1 MMDCAS
7 YRRSVL
13 ADPHDEDPQLRA
25 HRESCSDCREY
36 TLRLLRFEGRL
47 EHALRVTVAP
57 VAAATG
63 VPLRR
68 APVRRPGALDSVH
81 RRRRR
86 GWLAMAASVLIA
98 LIVAGGCGL
107 GRPERAWQRTSL
119 PTWRK
124 NRKRGLKPTYRCRPR
139 TSTGVLQNTRMRLRP
154 DAVMVS
160 YASSCLFRGHRV
172 PHLVVQTSMGPVT
185 VMVLV
190 HESVSKAV
198 PFDEEGYRG
207 VIVPVPGHGSLA
219 VLVHRQAGGFPRG
232 QRNCRAGAGRDRLD
246 GLMSLTF

>member
-13 ADPHDEDPQLRA
+13 ADPHDADPQLRA
-25 HRESCSDCREY
+25 HRESCPDCREY

-47 EHALRVTVAP
+47 EQALRVTVAP
-57 VAAATG
+57 ADPATV
-63 VPLRR
+63 VPLC
-68 APVRRPGALDSVH
+68 RPGALDSVH
-81 RRRRR
+81 RRGRR

-98 LIVAGGCGL
+98 LIVAGGLWL
-107 GRPERAWQRTSL
+107 GAPGPSLAADVVAHMAEEPEAWARTDVPVPAPDL
-119 PTWRK
+119 DR
-124 NRKRGLKPTYRCRPR
+124 
-139 TSTGVLQNTRMRLRP
+139 VLQNTRMRLKP

-160 YASSCLFRGHRV
+160 YAASCLFRGHRV

-190 HESVSKAV
+190 HESVGKAM

-219 VLVHRQAGGFPRG
+219 VLVHDKQGDL
-232 QRNCRAGAGRDRLD
+232 RAVREIAARVQGAIVWTG
-246 GLMSLTF
+246 